1 MLGANVSRFYT
12 VDQLVQKSIF
22 QSQSYIMT
30 MVKAG
35 DISPVMQSEEDSDV
49 MLFDEDA
56 LQVINKEQLRNLA

>member
-12 VDQLVQKSIF
+12 VEQLVQKSIF

-30 MVKAG
+30 MIKEG
-35 DISPVMQSEEDSDV
+35 DISPVMQSNKDSDV

-56 LQVINKEQLRNLA
+56 LKIINEEQLKNLA